1 MIEKVVHTNCG
12 KEESILRCQI
22 RIIPLQKRLI
32 ISSYYLQSLHI
43 TIYQLLKWDQS
54 IEMCS

>member
-1 MIEKVVHTNCG
+1 MTEIVFHSNDGNK
-12 KEESILRCQI
+12 ESILRCQI

-32 ISSYYLQSLHI
+32 ISSYYLQSLPI

-54 IEMCS
+54 TEICS